1 MAARPAAARGCAR
14 LIAAVSISAM
24 LIGCGLDVQSPD
36 LFVLTRTGEGPRLS
50 LLVNDAGTIRCN
62 GAKAKPIS
70 DPLLISA
77 RDLSDDLAQ
86 DAGAKL
92 TIARRPGTVF
102 YYRIRLQQGTVSFP
116 DRAAAG
122 RKPLREAE
130 QFALQAAQQAC
141 GLSG

>member
-1 MAARPAAARGCAR
+1 MRAWARLAAA
-14 LIAAVSISAM
+14 SITVGLSA
-24 LIGCGLDVQSPD
+24 CGLNVQSAD
-36 LFVLTRTGEGPRLS
+36 LFVLTRTGAGPRLT

-62 GAKAKPIS
+62 GAKAKPIPGS
-70 DPLLISA
+70 LLISA
-77 RDLSDDLAQ
+77 RDLADDLGP
-86 DAGAKL
+86 DASAKL
-92 TIARRPGTVF
+92 TIAPPPGTVF

-116 DRAAAG
+116 DRAAAS